1 MRFPGLPAL
10 ALALAG
16 CGGPPP
22 PPPAAPPPYA
32 VAVHPGAAVEVVA
45 TCGEE
50 LPGGRRLPGVPDG
63 IALAAKDGRGA
74 LWVNHEWPK
83 GTGAPEGPLAS
94 GARITEISLEGGR
107 PVSGRAAIREV
118 WLGEPAAKA
127 EAGKVALGKL
137 CSSSYA
143 GPREGFDPPMVL
155 TGEESQGRDTCDGR
169 GGQAFALA
177 DGALFAL
184 PALGRAPWE
193 NVVVLPAPGTTTVVV
208 GFEDPPATGD
218 GFHAELYLYVGT
230 KDPAGADPAARN
242 GLRGGKLFVFVPS
255 DRSLSSEGAVR
266 EKGRAV
272 PGTWAPLDASL
283 SDDRLDAAAVAA
295 GAFRFVRIE
304 DGAADPSRPGA
315 FYFATTGRPGTPN
328 PLGRIWKLEVDPKDP
343 LAGGTIAIVLDG
355 SEGIVSPDNVDVNAH
370 GELAICEDPVPRLA
384 SLGLAR
390 DTSLWIYEIPTA
402 RLTRVAEVSR
412 AAATAHWLASAPE
425 SRVLDRSAD
434 AAGGWEISGV
444 VDAEA
449 AFGRGAWIFDVQAH
463 SLQSRDPALLQG
475 GQILRVTWK
484 P

>member
-1 MRFPGLPAL
+1 MRFPGPAAL
-10 ALALAG
+10 FLALAG

-22 PPPAAPPPYA
+22 RPATAPPPCA

-45 TCGEE
+45 ACGEE

-63 IALAAKDGRGA
+63 MALAAKDGRGT
-74 LWVNHEWPK
+74 LWVNHEWTK
-83 GTGAPEGPLAS
+83 GAGAPEGPLAS
-94 GARITEISLEGGR
+94 GARITEISLDGGKAAAAR
-107 PVSGRAAIREV
+107 PAIREV
-118 WLGEPAAKA
+118 WFGEPAVRAEPGKA
-127 EAGKVALGKL
+127 ALGKL
-137 CSSSYA
+137 CSSSLA

-155 TGEESQGRDTCDGR
+155 TGEEAQGANTADGR

-177 DGALFAL
+177 GGSLYAL

-193 NVVVLPAPGTTTVVV
+193 NVVVLPATGATTAVV

-230 KDPAGADPAARN
+230 KDPAGADPPARN
-242 GLRGGKLFVFVPS
+242 GLRGGRLFVFVPS
-255 DRSLSSEGAVR
+255 DPALSSEGAVR

-272 PGTWAPLDASL
+272 PGTWAPMDASL
-283 SDDRLDAAAVAA
+283 PDDRLDAAAVAA

-343 LAGGTIAIVLDG
+343 AAGGTITIVLDG

-370 GELAICEDPVPRLA
+370 GELAICEDPVPPLA

-390 DTSLWIYEIPTA
+390 DTSLWIYEIASA

-412 AAATAHWLASAPE
+412 AAPSAHWPAADPG
-425 SRVLDRSAD
+425 SRVLDRAAD
-434 AAGGWEISGV
+434 FAGAWEISGV

-449 AFGRGAWIFDVQAH
+449 AFGRGAWLFNVQAH
-463 SLQSRDPALLQG
+463 SLLSRDPAVLQG
-475 GQILRVTWK
+475 GQILRLTWK